1 MYWLLYLL
9 RALRLCRGQC
19 LLGIGLWGG
28 IFSLGWA
35 QPVADSAQPSA
46 RVWVFSPTVVAAE
59 QALLRSFRYHTRL
72 PDSLGVV
79 RELQQLLLA
88 AHGASY
94 LLATADSLTW
104 QGDTLW
110 AHLSLGNRY
119 RWAYLHPGNV
129 PEDMLI
135 RSGFRE
141 KFFREK
147 PFRYAQWH
155 RLETSLLRYAEDNG
169 YPFARLQLDS
179 LALHDQQLAGILH
192 YEPGPHITL
201 DSVRLEGDLSV
212 SPRFMSRYLRLLPG
226 EAFSQQRLDAAVW
239 RLRQTPYLKVQQAPT
254 VTFADH
260 RARIDFVLDKQR
272 VNQID
277 GVLGLLPN
285 ERGGGRP
292 LLTGEFNLELHNLFA
307 SGKYLK
313 AHWQRLKEE
322 SQALQLAYVHPV
334 LLGSPLDVGGTFQ
347 SLKEDST
354 FLNLEGQLTVAYQ
367 MQRGGRLSALLR
379 NQRSRVLADQGNRFG
394 ADVSNF
400 DFVSYGLAY
409 DWHNLDDVFYP
420 HRGWRLHT
428 GGQAGNKRLRP
439 GARTA
444 EGAVADTVP
453 TRSLQFDWQ
462 GSVAHY
468 LPLSPRLVLLTRA
481 VGAALFN
488 EYLFF
493 NDLYRVGGL
502 RTLRGFNENNFF
514 ASRYGVATAE
524 LRWFIEADSYLLLF
538 CDQAY
543 VAYSTVSQSFEDF
556 PLGVGTGISFRTGA
570 GIFNFVYSMGRSR
583 DQLLAVSQSKIH
595 FGLSSRF

>member
-1 MYWLLYLL
+1 MG
-9 RALRLCRGQC
+9 RC
-19 LLGIGLWGG
+19 LLGVGL
-28 IFSLGWA
+28 LGASFLQSRA
-35 QPVADSAQPSA
+35 QPAADSAHKSAGAWVFQPS
-46 RVWVFSPTVVAAE
+46 VVADE
-59 QALLRSFRYHTRL
+59 NALLRSFRYRTQL
-72 PDSLGVV
+72 PDSLGAV
-79 RELQQLLLA
+79 RELRQLLVA

-94 LLATADSLTW
+94 LLATADSLHW
-104 QGDTLW
+104 HGDTLR
-110 AHLSLGNRY
+110 AHLSLGSRY

-169 YPFARLQLDS
+169 YPFARLWLDS
-179 LALHDQQLAGILH
+179 LALRDQQLAGVLR
-192 YEPGPHITL
+192 YDPGPHITL
-201 DSVRLEGDLSV
+201 DSVRFEGDLSV

-226 EAFSQQRLDAAVW
+226 EAFSQQRIDAAV
-239 RLRQTPYLKVQQAPT
+239 RLLRQTPYLKVQQAPT
-254 VTFADH
+254 ITFADH
-260 RARIDFVLDKQR
+260 RARVGFVLDKQR
-272 VNQID
+272 INQID

-285 ERGGGRP
+285 ERSGGRP

-322 SQALQLAYVHPV
+322 SQALQLAYVHPA
-334 LLGSPLDVGGTFQ
+334 LLGSPLDVGGAFH

-354 FLNLEGQLTVAYQ
+354 FLNLEGQLTIAYQ
-367 MQRGGRLSALLR
+367 TLRAGRLSALLS
-379 NQRSRVLADQGNRFG
+379 NQRSRVLAEQGNRFG
-394 ADVSNF
+394 AGVSNF
-400 DFVSYGLAY
+400 DLVSYGLAY
-409 DWHNLDDVFYP
+409 DWNSLDDFFYP
-420 HRGWRLHT
+420 HRGWQVHAT
-428 GGQAGNKRLRP
+428 GRAGNKRLRP
-439 GARTA
+439 GLRTSDQA
-444 EGAVADTVP
+444 LADTIP
-453 TRSLQFDWQ
+453 ARSLQFDVH

-468 LPLSPRLVLLTRA
+468 LPLTPRLVLLTRA
-481 VGAALFN
+481 TGAALFN

-524 LRWFIEADSYLLLF
+524 LRWFTEADAYLLLF
-538 CDQAY
+538 CEQAY
-543 VAYSTVSQSFEDF
+543 VAYNTVSQSFEDF
-556 PLGVGTGISFRTGA
+556 PLGVGAGISFNTGA

-583 DQLLAVSQSKIH
+583 EQQLAVSQSKIH
-595 FGLSSRF
+595 FGLTSRF